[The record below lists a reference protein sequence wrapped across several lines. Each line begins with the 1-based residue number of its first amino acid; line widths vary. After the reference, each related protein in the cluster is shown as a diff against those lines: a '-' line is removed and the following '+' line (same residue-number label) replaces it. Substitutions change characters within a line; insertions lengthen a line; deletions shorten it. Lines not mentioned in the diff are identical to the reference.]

1 MFAVFDKYLQERGV
15 TAYAVSK
22 ATGIPNSTFSDW
34 KSGRSAPKV
43 DKLIKIANYFEVP
56 LEEFIEGGE

>member
-1 MFAVFDKYLQERGV
+1 MYAVFDKYLHERGV